1 MNQAEWTEYL
11 KQYEPTIPEEP
22 EKGTD
27 EWWDEI
33 TRGRTRTM
41 WDEDSQMDDADKIS
55 PCPNC
60 RRYNY
65 DYQAICQ
72 WCEEEL

>member
-1 MNQAEWTEYL
+1 
-11 KQYEPTIPEEP
+11 
-22 EKGTD
+22 
-27 EWWDEI
+27 
-33 TRGRTRTM
+33 
-41 WDEDSQMDDADKIS
+41 MDNDNIS

-60 RRYNY
+60 KRYNY